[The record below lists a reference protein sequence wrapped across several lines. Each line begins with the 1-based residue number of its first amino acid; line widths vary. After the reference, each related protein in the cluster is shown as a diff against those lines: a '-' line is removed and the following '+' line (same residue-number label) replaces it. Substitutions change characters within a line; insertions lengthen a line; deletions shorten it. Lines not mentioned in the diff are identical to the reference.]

1 MSGNLQ
7 FVDDLIR
14 CLEAKRVNV
23 LPVYS
28 YSLKHNPEEDGQR
41 SRTLTNFMADEQ
53 GTPRVD
59 CIINTMGLAMS
70 DLSQEGP
77 TIATGWS
84 VDLLDAL
91 DVPIIQGI
99 VSTGSRQEWE
109 ESSLG
114 LGPIDTA
121 MNIALPE
128 FDGRI
133 ITVPVSF
140 KEETAGFQQNGQ
152 DGGRGNGLTSPRLQR
167 YVAAPDRMDALA
179 GLAAKWAAL
188 RLKSNREKRIA
199 IIMSNYPTKDAR
211 IGNAVGLDTPAS
223 VINLL
228 HAFKDAGYV
237 VEDIPADGDELV
249 HRIIERCSNDRDSLT
264 EEQLRLAAGHV
275 ERRQYAEWFQGFA
288 PQVQDELR
296 EAWGDPPGPGV
307 PHRRFPRHCRFGT
320 GQRVRR
326 VAAAPWFR

>member
-1 MSGNLQ
+1 
-7 FVDDLIR
+7 
-14 CLEAKRVNV
+14 
-23 LPVYS
+23 
-28 YSLKHNPEEDGQR
+28 
-41 SRTLTNFMADEQ
+41 
-53 GTPRVD
+53 
-59 CIINTMGLAMS
+59 MS

-91 DVPIIQGI
+91 DIPIIQGI

-133 ITVPVSF
+133 ITVPISF
-140 KEETAGFQQNGQ
+140 KEETAGSE
-152 DGGRGNGLTSPRLQR
+152 RNGLTGPRLQR

-188 RLKSNREKRIA
+188 RLKPNPEKRIA

-228 HAFKDAGYV
+228 HAFKAAGYG

-275 ERRQYAEWFQGFA
+275 DRRQYA
-288 PQVQDELR
+288 PV
-296 EAWGDPPGPGV
+296 V
-307 PHRRFPRHCRFGT
+307 
-320 GQRVRR
+320 
-326 VAAAPWFR
+326 